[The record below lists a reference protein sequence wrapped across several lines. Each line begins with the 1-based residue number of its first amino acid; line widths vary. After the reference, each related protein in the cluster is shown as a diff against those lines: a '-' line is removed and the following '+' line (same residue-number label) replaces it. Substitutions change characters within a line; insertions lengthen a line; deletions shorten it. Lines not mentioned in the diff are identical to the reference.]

1 MHYDFSGSTVAVTGA
16 ASGMGHAAAAA
27 FARAGARVLM
37 GDVRDA
43 LGEQGAAALRA
54 EGFDATYLRT
64 DVRVEADVEAL
75 VAAAGGTLQTFVAA
89 AGVLGERGH
98 GLADETAD
106 NLQLGFEV
114 NVYGV
119 AYGIKHAARV
129 MRQQGSGTIVNFSS
143 VQGFRVKDPGSAF
156 YAASKAAVV
165 SLTRSGALEYG
176 PEGVRVVGIAPGPI
190 DTPMLRSAAGNNW
203 PPRIVQET
211 PLRRLGEADEVAEAV
226 LWLASPAASYVSGA
240 TLPVDG
246 GWLAP

>member
-1 MHYDFSGSTVAVTGA
+1 MQYDYSGHTAAVTGA
-16 ASGMGHAAAAA
+16 ASGMGYAAAAA

-43 LGEQGAAALRA
+43 AGEQCAAALRD
-54 EGFDATYLRT
+54 EGFDATYLHT
-64 DVRVEADVEAL
+64 DVRSEADVRDL
-75 VAAAGGTLQTFVAA
+75 VAAADGTLHTFVAA
-89 AGVLGERGH
+89 AGVLGERGR
-98 GLADETAD
+98 GLADENEG
-106 NLQLGFEV
+106 NLRLVFEV

-119 AYGIKHAARV
+119 VYGIKHAARV
-129 MRQQGSGTIVNFSS
+129 MRRQGGGTIINFSS

-165 SLTRSGALEYG
+165 SLTKSGALEYG

-190 DTPMLRSAAGNNW
+190 DTPMLRSAAGNNR
-203 PPRIVQET
+203 PPRIVHET
-211 PLRRLGEADEVAEAV
+211 PLRRLGEPGEVAEAV